1 MGASVPA
8 VGGRPCAGLSPSR
21 SADLLL
27 GCGAAAGPLFI
38 STFVIEGALRADY
51 DSRRHPVSSL
61 ALGERGWVQ
70 RLNFYVAGGLYLAGA
85 VGLARTQRAAD
96 GGLGVSGRL
105 VPPLIAAAAAGLIGA
120 GSFDTDPVSGYPP
133 GTPPASAGY
142 TRSGALHDL
151 LSIPTFLGIPAAAL
165 LSAVGSAR
173 RGRVGWATFSAASG
187 LGMLAGTG
195 AASAAFG
202 QAPKLVAYGGLLQRA
217 AVTSG
222 FAWLTAVHLR
232 ALRGR

>member
-8 VGGRPCAGLSPSR
+8 VGGRPSAGRPPSR
-21 SADLLL
+21 SGDLLL

-38 STFVIEGALRADY
+38 STFLIEGTLRADY
-51 DSRRHPVSSL
+51 DSRRHLVSSL

-85 VGLARTQRAAD
+85 VGLARAQRAA
-96 GGLGVSGRL
+96 GGDLGVSGRL

-120 GSFDTDPVSGYPP
+120 GTFNTDPVSGYPP
-133 GTPPASAGY
+133 GTQPASPGY
-142 TRSGALHDL
+142 SSSGALHDL
-151 LSIPTFLGIPAAAL
+151 FSIPTFLGIPAAAL

-187 LGMLAGTG
+187 LGTLAGTA

-202 QAPKLVAYGGLLQRA
+202 QAPKLDAYGGLLQRA

-222 FAWLTAVHLR
+222 FAWLTATHIR